1 MELKRIDIPSK
12 KFIGASGKVY
22 HIDFEIS
29 QGRKLAADIVGLSL
43 GYENGWLD
51 VFKADNAIFNMCTTG
66 TDPIHQL
73 AQIAAFCG
81 ERMARVNTRVQNG
94 LTDFAR
100 LCTIITYSD
109 GEDRSK
115 WDDDLA
121 KEKIADWQEYNAE
134 DFFHLAAIGFPGLA
148 DLAKHWLLA
157 AHWVKQMYTA
167 ITALTSPTMK
177 STLETMSAK
186 SMTESDLLA
195 SSWSDMI
202 GGLK

>member
-1 MELKRIDIPSK
+1 MGLKRIDITSK
-12 KFIGASGKVY
+12 QFVGTSGKVY
-22 HIDFEIS
+22 HIDYDIS
-29 QGRKLAADIVGLSL
+29 HNRKLAADIVGLNL
-43 GYENGWLD
+43 GYENGWVD
-51 VFKADNAIFNMCTTG
+51 VFKSDNAIFNMCTTG
-66 TDPIHQL
+66 TDPINQL

-81 ERMARVNTRVQNG
+81 ERMARVSTRVQTNF
-94 LTDFAR
+94 TDFAR
-100 LCTIITYSD
+100 LCTIITYTE

-121 KEKIADWQEYNAE
+121 KEKIADWGEYNEE

-186 SMTESDLLA
+186 SMTESDLLE
-195 SSWSDMI
+195 SSWNDMI
-202 GGLK
+202 GG